1 MRVQS
6 FVDAI
11 RSSSASPEEE
21 PSAEVAVDEL
31 FAILRT
37 NRRSLSIRY
46 LPDDVESGEVVT
58 TRELS
63 KFIARCENG
72 VEECSSAEYKAVY
85 VTMLQ
90 THLSRLVDAGLAKK
104 VDQHD
109 YRPGPNLEAAVE
121 VLETAESVTG
131 GEA

>member
-1 MRVQS
+1 M
-6 FVDAI
+6 
-11 RSSSASPEEE
+11 AS
-21 PSAEVAVDEL
+21 
-31 FAILRT
+31 R
-37 NRRSLSIRY
+37 
-46 LPDDVESGEVVT
+46 
-58 TRELS
+58 
-63 KFIARCENG
+63 
-72 VEECSSAEYKAVY
+72 YKAVY